1 MFFSWFDLVHVHFR
15 NLILTCNMYTPGSF
29 KTEHGVFD
37 ELFWE
42 IRQVTSSLLLYLTLS
57 VENWVSNLKFQTLRI
72 ETWVTVNVLLSSILC
87 YIDSISRST
96 IHWLRTK
103 SKISFL
109 NSLLYWYLWKS
120 QKLMSYF
127 FNTDDLPLRGFI
139 GHLEEGSFLPHTH
152 KVFLWAHLNFNIA
165 YNGDQV
171 MKTWQGLRKQNW
183 IPAWPLGRQLSHFTC
198 LVPLFSLLMV

>member
-1 MFFSWFDLVHVHFR
+1 MFFSWFDLVHVHFL

-183 IPAWPLGRQLSHFTC
+183 IPACPLGRQLSHFTC

>member
-1 MFFSWFDLVHVHFR
+1 
-15 NLILTCNMYTPGSF
+15 MYTWILQNIAWC
-29 KTEHGVFD
+29 VWWIILRD
-37 ELFWE
+37 
-42 IRQVTSSLLLYLTLS
+42 QTSNQLIMSLTLS

-87 YIDSISRST
+87 YIDSINRST
-96 IHWLRTK
+96 IHWLKTK

-109 NSLLYWYLWKS
+109 NSFLYWCLWNHKND
-120 QKLMSYF
+120 LF

-171 MKTWQGLRKQNW
+171 MKIIMTGLEKTKSNSSLSCGQAALTFCVAGATFFVVNGLVRGW
-183 IPAWPLGRQLSHFTC
+183 IMYWSHWASK
-198 LVPLFSLLMV
+198 L